1 MEYYL
6 LTSRGREGP
15 YQEAELL
22 DLLDAGEI
30 SAEEL
35 CEQLPSGERR
45 AVGDWF
51 EVLEPETELENE
63 PSPER
68 LRGRAAD
75 RISNQVVQWEGRPS
89 LLVHWPQ
96 LAMAAGGVWV
106 GDHYERVAPGSWI
119 VGLSVAA
126 LIVVLVLLRLSR
138 WRYRVTGQGV
148 EALRGWWFQDS
159 WAIPLDEVSAIRVL
173 HPGLSGLIGV
183 GEVQFAAGDGMATA
197 VVFWG
202 LRKPR
207 QVKEL
212 VEACSAG
219 LRE

>member
-6 LTSRGREGP
+6 LTNKGREGP

-30 SAEEL
+30 GPDEL

-45 AVGDWF
+45 AVGEWF
-51 EVLEPETELENE
+51 EVLEPELEME
-63 PSPER
+63 DVRDAESDFTSA
-68 LRGRAAD
+68 RGSVAR
-75 RISNQVVQWEGRPS
+75 STVQWEGRPS
-89 LLVHWPQ
+89 VLACWPQ
-96 LAMAAGGVWV
+96 LALAGAGLWV

-119 VGLSVAA
+119 LSLGAA
-126 LIVVLVLLRLSR
+126 AVIILLVLLRLSR
-138 WRYRVTGQGV
+138 WRYRVTRQGV

-159 WAIPLDEVSAIRVL
+159 WAIPIDEISAIRVL
-173 HPGLSGLIGV
+173 HSGLPGLIGV
-183 GEVQFAAGDGMATA
+183 GEVQFAAGDGTATA

-202 LRKPR
+202 LWRPR
-207 QVKEL
+207 RVKEL
-212 VEACSAG
+212 VEACAGG